1 MSVWS
6 SLEGV
11 IDLRRGSGCSV
22 IKLVEEVFDEYRKPT
37 LFQTEHFDSTRTHI
51 TLEFCDD
58 GQIALDL
65 STKFIE
71 RIKEYDSKAYVDL
84 TFTTRIF

>member
-11 IDLRRGSGCSV
+11 IDIRRNCKCSV
-22 IKLVEEVFDEYRKPT
+22 LKLVEEVFDEYRKP
-37 LFQTEHFDSTRTHI
+37 LLLQTEHFDSTRTHV

-58 GQIALDL
+58 GQSALDL

-71 RIKEYDSKAYVDL
+71 KIKEYDSKAYVDL